1 MKFSHLIGV
10 AAVALMTTAVASQSV
25 PAPASSAAPAA
36 PASVAPASPATAGSA
51 APANVEGALQAD
63 VAAGATS
70 ASAPEL
76 PAHPGDVAAGQTKA
90 GACAACHGID
100 GNSADPQYPR
110 LGTDYEVLSVPQPTW
125 NAADGK
131 VEVVE
136 VFSYMCHVCAEVQP
150 TVDQYKPHLPADAR
164 WSYVPAAFGG
174 PWDQAARAYF
184 ASEAMGIADS
194 THSRVFPAIFVQ
206 QKIQKGTAEE
216 FADLYASFGADRA
229 RFLDTMSSFGVTAK
243 FNRAKQFALRTGV
256 TGTPTIIVNGKYRVT
271 NTRDRGIRG
280 MLATVDY
287 LIARER
293 AGAPAAA
300 APTP

>member
-25 PAPASSAAPAA
+25 PAPAASVAPAA

-110 LGTDYEVLSVPQPTW
+110 LAGQHERYIARQLHLFKSGQRQNPIMQGMAAPLSAQDMRDIGAFYATQKPQAGVADDTVIATGPHADKKFYQVGEKLFRAGRPADGLPACAACHGPAGRGNPGPAYPSLGGQHAGYTVAKLQFFRDGNSYGTDGDANPVMAQIARGLSDEEIQALGTYIEGLH
-125 NAADGK
+125 AAK
-131 VEVVE
+131 
-136 VFSYMCHVCAEVQP
+136 
-150 TVDQYKPHLPADAR
+150 
-164 WSYVPAAFGG
+164 PAA
-174 PWDQAARAYF
+174 
-184 ASEAMGIADS
+184 
-194 THSRVFPAIFVQ
+194 
-206 QKIQKGTAEE
+206 
-216 FADLYASFGADRA
+216 
-229 RFLDTMSSFGVTAK
+229 TAK
-243 FNRAKQFALRTGV
+243 A
-256 TGTPTIIVNGKYRVT
+256 
-271 NTRDRGIRG
+271 D
-280 MLATVDY
+280 
-287 LIARER
+287 
-293 AGAPAAA
+293 
-300 APTP
+300 

>member
-10 AAVALMTTAVASQSV
+10 AAVASQSV

-110 LGTDYEVLSVPQPTW
+110 LAGQHERYIARQLHLFKSGQRQNPIMQGMAAPLSAQDMRDIGAFYATQKPQAGVADDTVIATGPHADKKFYQVGEKLFRAGRPADGLPACAACHGPAGRGNPGPAYPSLGGQHAGYTVAKLQFFRDGNSYGTDGDANPVMAQIARGLSDEEIQALGTYIEGLH
-125 NAADGK
+125 AAK
-131 VEVVE
+131 
-136 VFSYMCHVCAEVQP
+136 
-150 TVDQYKPHLPADAR
+150 
-164 WSYVPAAFGG
+164 PAA
-174 PWDQAARAYF
+174 
-184 ASEAMGIADS
+184 
-194 THSRVFPAIFVQ
+194 
-206 QKIQKGTAEE
+206 
-216 FADLYASFGADRA
+216 
-229 RFLDTMSSFGVTAK
+229 TAK
-243 FNRAKQFALRTGV
+243 A
-256 TGTPTIIVNGKYRVT
+256 
-271 NTRDRGIRG
+271 D
-280 MLATVDY
+280 
-287 LIARER
+287 
-293 AGAPAAA
+293 
-300 APTP
+300 

>member
-110 LGTDYEVLSVPQPTW
+110 LAGQHERYIARQLHLFKSGQRQNPIMQGMAAPLSAQDMRDIGAFYATQKPQAGVADDTVIATGPHADKKFYQVGEKLFRAGRPADGLPVCAACHGPAGRGNPGPAYPSLGGQHAGYTVAKLQFFRDGNSYGTDGDANPVMAQIARGLSDEEIQALGTYIEGLH
-125 NAADGK
+125 AAK
-131 VEVVE
+131 
-136 VFSYMCHVCAEVQP
+136 
-150 TVDQYKPHLPADAR
+150 
-164 WSYVPAAFGG
+164 PAA
-174 PWDQAARAYF
+174 
-184 ASEAMGIADS
+184 
-194 THSRVFPAIFVQ
+194 
-206 QKIQKGTAEE
+206 
-216 FADLYASFGADRA
+216 
-229 RFLDTMSSFGVTAK
+229 TAK
-243 FNRAKQFALRTGV
+243 A
-256 TGTPTIIVNGKYRVT
+256 
-271 NTRDRGIRG
+271 D
-280 MLATVDY
+280 
-287 LIARER
+287 
-293 AGAPAAA
+293 
-300 APTP
+300 